1 MGSDES
7 DILSELRK
15 PNLLDTRPG
24 AVCGA
29 RGKPKLIDLRVGNN
43 VSIRQSWRSPHAGH
57 LGVVTTIEP
66 DDEYGAYIIEFEDGL
81 HFRYHRHELE
91 PAGAGTSDFYRRAVG
106 KLHGFIRL
114 LVRRHA

>member
-1 MGSDES
+1 M
-7 DILSELRK
+7 
-15 PNLLDTRPG
+15 
-24 AVCGA
+24 
-29 RGKPKLIDLRVGNN
+29 IDLRVGNN